1 VDHLKEVAGFFSL
14 KENFKSSER
23 FLNDI
28 NILLSKS
35 SLMIEEEFKNLMITH
50 RLNLHFAPILN
61 HYLVGSL
68 YIATGSVPVFAVP
81 LLSPKGICIIFHFAA
96 VYFLSAHLLSLISY
110 WVGLQS

>member
-1 VDHLKEVAGFFSL
+1 LKGPHEDLESYLKAVDHLKEVAGFFSL

-50 RLNLHFAPILN
+50 RLNLHFAPI
-61 HYLVGSL
+61 SE
-68 YIATGSVPVFAVP
+68 PE
-81 LLSPKGICIIFHFAA
+81 
-96 VYFLSAHLLSLISY
+96 
-110 WVGLQS
+110 